1 MNNNCCEMV
10 MVIVGE
16 EFDCGVVGD
25 DCRTVMM
32 TVGLSTRGTGGGG
45 GRLRALNVWWLK
57 YKRGSPITIRHLSS
71 FYLSYIKG

>member
-32 TVGLSTRGTGGGG
+32 TVELVVAVVG
-45 GRLRALNVWWLK
+45 
-57 YKRGSPITIRHLSS
+57 
-71 FYLSYIKG
+71 